1 MDPKLHNAA
10 MIGDLNFLQSLNEN
24 NSTFLCQVTPKNNT
38 VLHIAAEFN
47 QSEFIKVVTYR
58 CPLLY
63 HQVNSNDDTPL
74 HVAARVGCPE
84 IVDVFISHAE
94 TLLQVDLESGPV
106 ESHKKKLLRM
116 VNVDKDTALHCA
128 TRNGHFQ
135 SVKLLI
141 EADPELSNLINNAD
155 ESPLYL
161 ATSKGLTNIA
171 KLILNASPSSPHI
184 GPNGITA
191 LHAAVYSKSYSKYFT
206 WFQLSYFKVI
216 NLL

>member
-10 MIGDLNFLQSLNEN
+10 MTGDLNFLQSLNEN
-24 NSTFLCQVTPKNNT
+24 NSNFLCQVTPKKNT

-47 QSEFIKVVTYR
+47 QSEFVKVVTHR

-74 HVAARVGCPE
+74 HVAARVGCYD
-84 IVDVFISHAE
+84 IVHVFISHAE
-94 TLLQVDLESGPV
+94 TLLQVDVESGQV

-206 WFQLSYFKVI
+206 WFKLSYFKVI